1 MITTARIAIRR
12 GAVLAAAL
20 ALGCGKDATSSQ
32 TLLLQARSTTIQGG
46 PAGAAVASR
55 PSVQVVDANSGA
67 GKGGIRVTFA
77 VTSGGG
83 SLTGASQTTDADG
96 IATVGSWTLGP
107 TPGMNT
113 VTASAPVQQGS
124 PVTFSASGNAP

>member
-1 MITTARIAIRR
+1 MITLARVAIRR

-20 ALGCGKDATSSQ
+20 ALGCSSDSTGSE
-32 TLLLQARSTTIQGG
+32 TLLLQARSTTMQGG

-55 PSVQVVDANSGA
+55 PSVQVVDVNSGT
-67 GKGGIRVTFA
+67 GKGGIPVTFA

-83 SLTGASQTTDADG
+83 SITGASQTTDVNG
-96 IATVGSWTLGP
+96 IATVGSWTLGT

-113 VTASAPVQQGS
+113 LAASAPVQQGS
-124 PVTFSASGNAP
+124 PVTFSATGNAP